1 MLRRSRS
8 NVVNLLN
15 GGTIKALPRH
25 PIFMK
30 ARGCGKRLLVIPPI
44 TFNPLKY
51 DFLVLLSGLYNKS
64 ESLKKSNVCCC
75 VWERVDISLIHV
87 FLGGFLPCVNYK
99 SKDCQR
105 SIWFTPRRC
114 NRCVKKVLF
123 LGVLY
128 KEQRKPFIKRFKCWS
143 ELKIYSTRQDIF
155 VISLHNHWFW
165 KYAAVLN

>member
-51 DFLVLLSGLYNKS
+51 DFLVLLSGLYNKT

-87 FLGGFLPCVNYK
+87 FFFVFFAMRELQIKRLPAEYLIY
-99 SKDCQR
+99 S
-105 SIWFTPRRC
+105 
-114 NRCVKKVLF
+114 KKVQPMCEEGFISWSSL
-123 LGVLY
+123 
-128 KEQRKPFIKRFKCWS
+128 QRTKKAFYQTIQMLVR
-143 ELKIYSTRQDIF
+143 T
-155 VISLHNHWFW
+155 
-165 KYAAVLN
+165 